1 MHSGPLLTHITS
13 TFTHNS
19 KEFVQKVVVLKET
32 DYFTLNFY
40 LVSVTG
46 EEIFLKFFNTNNKK
60 DWFYTFN
67 TADVIK
73 RHQFEKRNNCLGENG
88 FPVVGALLIDYK
100 STFAQIFP
108 KFPLGAHMPKNDYF
122 ELHLHR
128 NPAHDDVLGLGSAL
142 LDKVPV
148 EHEFLFRFGDLN
160 STKLW
165 QTYLTNKNPP
175 HVFVIDNEEKLNLNL
190 EKAET
195 FKAWKY
201 DTHYL
206 IGSEDPCSY
215 LSRIFFK
222 KKQMVVNVLN
232 TCEYSDKFELNGLSL
247 GNEVQAD
254 GYPLT
259 AREAKVL
266 TEGQLVF
273 SINKNTPDTLWKYYR
288 KTEQLSPFGFYSFI
302 ATLNNTNI
310 VLAVSPQTKL
320 VTKIDDKGVA
330 INRADNS
337 MLILSVLIL
346 FGISVI
352 IVLILSVIKLKS
364 TKKLD

>member
-1 MHSGPLLTHITS
+1 VF
-13 TFTHNS
+13 FTHNS

-32 DYFTLNFY
+32 DYFTLKFY
-40 LVSVTG
+40 LVSQTG

-73 RHQFEKRNNCLGENG
+73 RHQFEKRNNCYGENG

-100 STFAQIFP
+100 STFAQIYP
-108 KFPLGAHMPKNDYF
+108 KFPFGAHMPKTDYF

-128 NPAHDDVLGLGSAL
+128 NPAYDDVLGLGSAL
-142 LDKVPV
+142 HDKVPV
-148 EHEFLFRFGDLN
+148 EHEFLFKFGELN

-165 QTYLTNKNPP
+165 QTYLSNKHEP
-175 HVFVIDNEEKLNLNL
+175 HVFVIDNEEKLNFNL
-190 EKAET
+190 EKAEN
-195 FKAWKY
+195 FKTWKF

-206 IGSEDPCSY
+206 IGSEDPCTY
-215 LSRIFFK
+215 LSRVFFK
-222 KKQMVVNVLN
+222 KKQMVMSILN
-232 TCEYSDKFELNGLSL
+232 TCEYSDKFELNGVSL
-247 GNEVQAD
+247 GYEVQAD

-259 AREAKVL
+259 AREANVL
-266 TEGQLVF
+266 TEGELVF
-273 SINKNTPDTLWKYYR
+273 TINKNTPDTLWKYY
-288 KTEQLSPFGFYSFI
+288 KKAGKLSPFGLYSFT
-302 ATLNNTNI
+302 ATLNNTQI
-310 VLAVSPQTKL
+310 VLAASPQTRIF
-320 VTKIDDKGVA
+320 TKIDNGVI
-330 INRADNS
+330 INQADNS

-346 FGISVI
+346 FGISVV